1 LDFIKKHAIKIP
13 VLLYVLGFAVHNS
26 YLSQFGSYEF
36 ELIQARYVLSG
47 FGFLG
52 FVTICIE
59 YTSIQINL
67 SYIADSYQLDRL
79 FPWILRV
86 VSFPGFIYG
95 TLYSD
100 SVSVLVKNADA
111 LNAIQYF
118 YYSLSSFVVLFTLT
132 DLIFMQTKGN
142 SYLAKFIRS
151 SLRILAVPMV
161 LIACSIA
168 WYVPEFSGIL
178 KTTIFFFFGYVGIS
192 LYQADEK
199 HGVKTDYLDER
210 AKEEHE
216 NVFQL
221 LIGIIAIFLLLW
233 TVISNYS
240 NFIYPKFPTALG
252 GSKIEPA
259 QLYVKDKVIISN
271 VVQET
276 DRWFLIINSKTGFTE
291 KIKAS
296 SVDKVVYQNII
307 LK

>member
-1 LDFIKKHAIKIP
+1 MKDLTLMA
-13 VLLYVLGFAVHNS
+13 L
-26 YLSQFGSYEF
+26 EF

-52 FVTICIE
+52 FVTICIA

-118 YYSLSSFVVLFTLT
+118 YYSLSSFVVLFTIM
-132 DLIFMQTKGN
+132 DLVFMLTKGN

-168 WYVPEFSGIL
+168 WYIPEFSGIL
-178 KTTIFFFFGYVGIS
+178 KTTIFFFLGYVGIS

-233 TVISNYS
+233 TVISDYS

-252 GSKIEPA
+252 GSKIEPT
-259 QLYVKDKVIISN
+259 QLYIKDKVIISN

-276 DRWFLIINSKTGFTE
+276 DRWFLIINAKTGFTE

-296 SVDKVVYQNII
+296 SVDKVVYQNMI